1 MRDQVPEPVKSQR
14 SDILLSMEAQMSKT
28 YRETFLGKAVE
39 VLYEESIEKG
49 GMLYQI
55 GHTKEYVRFARRT
68 EEDLSGRIYREVPTG
83 FLEDDILI

>member
-1 MRDQVPEPVKSQR
+1 
-14 SDILLSMEAQMSKT
+14 
-28 YRETFLGKAVE
+28 
-39 VLYEESIEKG
+39 
-49 GMLYQI
+49 MLYQI

>member
-1 MRDQVPEPVKSQR
+1 
-14 SDILLSMEAQMSKT
+14 
-28 YRETFLGKAVE
+28 
-39 VLYEESIEKG
+39 
-49 GMLYQI
+49 MLDQI